1 MSNQPKR
8 LIVVTCMLAGIALLA
23 VSLLPSAVATA
34 QSPVCTE
41 RLRNGGFETDDGWSL
56 PVTAYRAAY
65 TTAQQHSGNRSA
77 RAGIVE
83 TVIMFLAI
91 PRLPR
96 RSKFQPASRRPRY
109 RSGSTP
115 FQPKSHCPAP
125 PAPTMMPSSRPSP
138 TPRPQPHPWPAP
150 ANTS

>member
-8 LIVVTCMLAGIALLA
+8 LIIVACMLAGITLLV

-41 RLRNGGFETDDGWSL
+41 QLRNGGFETDDGWNL

-65 TTAQQHSGNRSA
+65 TTAQQHSGNRSV

-83 TVIMFLAI
+83 TANNVFSYSSASQTVQIPTGTQTATLSLWLYTISTEEPLA
-91 PRLPR
+91 
-96 RSKFQPASRRPRY
+96 SAASADDDA
-109 RSGSTP
+109 TV
-115 FQPKSHCPAP
+115 QAI
-125 PAPTMMPSSRPSP
+125 A
-138 TPRPQPHPWPAP
+138 Q
-150 ANTS
+150 